1 MALKKPTDLFGVQ
14 KVSQIVEEINK
25 FETLEETHELT
36 GGTPGGNFSVSFSA
50 SMIDEI
56 FKNLQARIEKSQ
68 KKIFKVSTR
77 NLGSVRNLLTLP
89 VKG

>member
-50 SMIDEI
+50 SMIDEY
-56 FKNLQARIEKSQ
+56 F
-68 KKIFKVSTR
+68 
-77 NLGSVRNLLTLP
+77 
-89 VKG
+89 